1 LLRVAQEKFSPYHA
15 ARRRLPGV
23 TLRVVGEGAA
33 NLFILESAHN
43 RTVQCLAQGE
53 AAMCV
58 KSVER
63 SGAAVLGLLC
73 LCTGAARGQTPEVDV
88 YDLTIEQ
95 LLTTEV
101 TSVSRRAESLIEA
114 AASIDVITGEDI
126 RRSGAQSLP
135 EALRL
140 ARNLEVAQIDAQ
152 RYAVSARGFNSY
164 ETSNKLLVLID
175 GRSVYTPLYSGVF
188 WDQQHVPLD
197 DIDRIEVVSGP
208 GGTLWGANAVNGVIN
223 IITKDAG
230 ESQGLFAGVFAG
242 DLDRRVDARYGG
254 AFGASGHF
262 RVFASGY
269 ALGPTLTLSGAHA
282 NDDWSGA
289 QGGFRA
295 DWGGADD
302 AFMLQGGLYA
312 DDLDAGGRREGGHVQ
327 GGWRRTLD
335 DGSSFDVQA
344 YYSSEQRDAAL
355 RATPGTFDALATWDI
370 SVQHNT
376 RVGQAH
382 EIVWGAGYRNVDSEF
397 INTLNPAGFEQP
409 RRTLETLNV
418 FVQDEVAFADDLSL
432 TLGLKLEDHSFTGL
446 EYMPNVRVAWRPADK
461 LMVWGAVSRAVRT
474 PSRIDEEL
482 TFIGFPGFI
491 QPFTF
496 RSEEL
501 LAYELG
507 LRVQPTA
514 NSTLSATLYRHD
526 YDGLR
531 TSSLSPPAP
540 GGFPVFVGN
549 GLEGEVYGLELWGDL
564 ALSDNWR
571 LSAGLTLLDQ
581 EFRTDPLS
589 SDVNGSGDDPGYQ
602 LFVRSQANLLPD
614 LTLDLHLRAID
625 EPHPLVPAYVDLDA
639 RLGWR
644 LNGRVE
650 IALAGRNLLDEAHPE
665 SFDIAPLLQA
675 RRSVQ
680 MSARLSY

>member
-1 LLRVAQEKFSPYHA
+1 MTASLGLLWLSA
-15 ARRRLPGV
+15 
-23 TLRVVGEGAA
+23 GAA
-33 NLFILESAHN
+33 N
-43 RTVQCLAQGE
+43 AQD
-53 AAMCV
+53 AP
-58 KSVER
+58 S
-63 SGAAVLGLLC
+63 
-73 LCTGAARGQTPEVDV
+73 EVDV
-88 YDLTIEQ
+88 YELTIEQ
-95 LLTTEV
+95 LLNTEV
-101 TSVSRRAESLIEA
+101 TSVSRRSELLSQAPA
-114 AASIDVITGEDI
+114 AIDVITSEDI
-126 RRSGAQSLP
+126 RRSGAQNLP
-135 EALRL
+135 EVLRL

-230 ESQGLFAGVFAG
+230 DTQGLFAEAFAG
-242 DLDRRVDARYGG
+242 ANDQRLDARYGG
-254 AFGASGHF
+254 SFGATGRF
-262 RVFASGY
+262 RVFASGH
-269 ALGPTLTLSGAHA
+269 ALGPTQMLSGDDA

-295 DWGGADD
+295 DWGGAENTFMAQGTLFAD
-302 AFMLQGGLYA
+302 A
-312 DDLDAGGRREGGHVQ
+312 LDAGGSREGGHLQ
-327 GGWRRTLD
+327 GSWRRALD
-335 DGSSFDVQA
+335 DGSSFEVQT

-355 RATPGTFDALATWDI
+355 RATPGTFDSLATWDV

-376 RVGQAH
+376 RFGEAH

-418 FVQDEVAFADDLSL
+418 FVQDQIALAEDLSL
-432 TLGLKLEDHSFTGL
+432 TLGVKLEDHTFTGV
-446 EYMPNVRVAWRPADK
+446 EYMPNARLAWRPSDES
-461 LMVWGAVSRAVRT
+461 MVWGAISRAVRT

-491 QPFTF
+491 APFTF

-507 LRVQPTA
+507 VRVQPTS

-526 YDGLR
+526 YDELR
-531 TSSLSPPAP
+531 TSSLSPPPP
-540 GGFPVFVGN
+540 GGFPLFVGN
-549 GLEGEVYGLELWGDL
+549 GLEGEVYGLELWGDV
-564 ALSDNWR
+564 AINDDWR

-602 LFVRSQANLLPD
+602 LSLRSQANLSSN

-625 EPHPLVPAYVDLDA
+625 EVHPQVPAYVELDA
-639 RLGWR
+639 RLGWQ
-644 LNGRVE
+644 LNERVE
-650 IALAGRNLLDEAHPE
+650 IALSGRNLLDEAHPE

-680 MSARLSY
+680 VSARLSY